1 MGYSYK
7 TYADT
12 KQVLKKY
19 VNAAEGE
26 AVYGISRSHIIELAR
41 EAGAVYKVGKA
52 ALINTEVFENY
63 LERFRENPVPLPK
76 YIVDKNKMKK

>member
-7 TYADT
+7 TYSDT
-12 KQVLKKY
+12 KEVMKKY

-41 EAGAVYKVGKA
+41 EAGAVYKVGMS
-52 ALINTEVFENY
+52 ALINTEAFEGY

-76 YIVDKNKMKK
+76 YIVDKSKMKE

>member
-7 TYADT
+7 TYSDT
-12 KQVLKKY
+12 KQVFKKY

-41 EAGAVYKVGKA
+41 EAGAVYKVGMS
-52 ALINTEVFENY
+52 ALINTEVFESY
-63 LERFRENPVPLPK
+63 LERFRENPVPVPK
-76 YIVDKNKMKK
+76 YIVDKNEMKK